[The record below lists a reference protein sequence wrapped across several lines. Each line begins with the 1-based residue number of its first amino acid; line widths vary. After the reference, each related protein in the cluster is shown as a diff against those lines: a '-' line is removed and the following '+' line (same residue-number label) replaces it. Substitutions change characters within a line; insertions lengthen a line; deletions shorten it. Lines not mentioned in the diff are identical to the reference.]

1 MPSNGQSV
9 LASNFKD
16 EPYWWE
22 AFRPQAIEA
31 PSLPASTD
39 VVVVG
44 GGYAGLAA
52 ARALA
57 DSGIQ
62 SVVLEAAE
70 FGSGASTR
78 SGGAISAG
86 L

>member
-1 MPSNGQSV
+1 MTLTSPADKPKVPILNVLSKSVFMPRNGQSI
-9 LASNFKD
+9 LASSFKD

-44 GGYAGLAA
+44 GG
-52 ARALA
+52 
-57 DSGIQ
+57 
-62 SVVLEAAE
+62 
-70 FGSGASTR
+70 
-78 SGGAISAG
+78 
-86 L
+86 

>member
-44 GGYAGLAA
+44 GG
-52 ARALA
+52 
-57 DSGIQ
+57 
-62 SVVLEAAE
+62 
-70 FGSGASTR
+70 
-78 SGGAISAG
+78 
-86 L
+86 